1 MNTEDIANFT
11 KTEALEALKKI
22 TNLKNALE
30 KKLQEPD
37 VLKLE
42 YPSGQC
48 WIIGGFTPSSAR
60 ESFPIKQNL
69 LSNGCYRLT
78 SENALNASRR
88 RTNAN
93 IIEAWAEKLEPNWK
107 PNALDK
113 EQEKCSITW
122 NNIRQK
128 FEVEVKYTDRII
140 GVPVMSLDTAHR
152 IKRMLNNKEIT
163 LHRNGEENES

>member
-11 KTEALEALKKI
+11 KTEALEALEKI
-22 TNLKNALE
+22 TNLKDALE
-30 KKLQEPD
+30 KKLQEPE

-88 RTNAN
+88 RCNAN

-107 PNALDK
+107 PNILDK
-113 EQEKCSITW
+113 EQEKCSIVW
-122 NNIRQK
+122 NTVRQK
-128 FEVEVKYTDRII
+128 FEVEVKYTDTII
-140 GVPVMSLDTAHR
+140 GVPLMSLNTAHR

-163 LHRNGEENES
+163 LHIAGEENES